1 MDLKN
6 ISSKLAQDFARQLE
20 EDFEERQRK
29 IRASLTE
36 LAQIELEIT
45 RARAEAADAKQ
56 ACHEAT
62 CCAAQ
67 ERTEAV
73 QAAQKVKQE
82 LALAQALL
90 SDARAKY
97 AAETSAHKAQ
107 IGVLKAQYKA
117 AEKEGRD
124 AVARLAVAR
133 DAIRAETRA
142 LLEKLKGLV

>member
-36 LAQIELEIT
+36 LAQIELQIT
-45 RARAEAADAKQ
+45 QARAEAAEAKQ

-67 ERTEAV
+67 ERTEAI
-73 QAAQKVKQE
+73 QATQKVKQD
-82 LALAQALL
+82 LAQAQ
-90 SDARAKY
+90 
-97 AAETSAHKAQ
+97 AALNDTRVKHITEINAHKAH
-107 IGVLKAQYKA
+107 IGALKAQYKA
-117 AEKEGRD
+117 VEKEGRD
-124 AVARLAVAR
+124 EVARLALAR
-133 DAIRAETRA
+133 ETVRTEINA
-142 LLEKLKGLV
+142 LLERLKGLV